1 MDTLDV
7 IAGLAWD
14 PEIRGFLSV
23 LTGVA
28 VLMGSVWLIVATNT
42 GARLGT
48 LIALGGFFGW
58 MFIMAVIWWLYGIG
72 YSGDSPTWQL
82 QEINVG
88 DLSASALDDAARL
101 PNPDE
106 NPTAYELVVDSTD
119 EVALAEFGPVSVDL
133 LTADQIE
140 GLSDDEILV
149 LVANEQARN
158 EATTLSELEA
168 VSPDLISEAE
178 ESGQLDF
185 AGWTLLSTA
194 EAGEAQASALAFLTE
209 SPDIDFDAATFKVLD
224 AYTIGGKSELPD
236 DPNRWDRIWNQ
247 FTTAVRITHPT
258 RYAIVQVQEATEES
272 TTLTPGQP
280 PPRLEAD
287 PGKPVISV
295 VMIRDLGNERLK
307 PALVAIG
314 SFAIFVAL
322 CLMMHERDKAMMAR
336 RAEFEAGS

>member
-1 MDTLDV
+1 METLDV

-23 LTGVA
+23 LTGAA

-42 GARLGT
+42 GVRLGT
-48 LIALGGFFGW
+48 LIALSGFFGW
-58 MFIMAVIWWLYGIG
+58 MFIMAVIWWMYGIG
-72 YSGDSPTWQL
+72 YVGDSPTWRL

-88 DLSASALDDAARL
+88 DLSGSALEDAARL
-101 PNPDE
+101 PNPDQM
-106 NPTAYELVVDSTD
+106 PSAYEIVADSAD
-119 EVALAEFGPVSVDL
+119 PVALAEFGPMSVDV

-140 GLSDDEILV
+140 SLTDDEILV
-149 LVANEQARN
+149 LVADEQARN
-158 EATTLSELEA
+158 EATTLSELAA
-168 VSPDLISEAE
+168 VSPDLIDEAE
-178 ESGQLDF
+178 EAGVLEF
-185 AGWTLLSTA
+185 GGWTLLSTA
-194 EAGEAQASALAFLTE
+194 EAGEAQASALAFLGE
-209 SPDIDFDAATFKVLD
+209 SPDIEFEASTFKVLD

-247 FTTAVRITHPT
+247 IRTAVQITHPT
-258 RYAIVQVQEATEES
+258 RYGIVQVQEATEES
-272 TTLTPGQP
+272 TSLTPGQP

-287 PGKPVISV
+287 PNKPVISV
-295 VMIRDLGNERLK
+295 VMVRDLGNRRLK
-307 PALVAIG
+307 PALVAVG